1 MGTSCSG
8 RSGFFCDKHIETKE
22 EKEKR
27 LRKKYGN
34 IPLQEVII
42 YKTMPTLG
50 LAFEGGATSRQMLP
64 RVVSIQSNG
73 STFHSH
79 TALQVGSI
87 LLEVNNSSLVGIQH
101 SEVAASIA
109 NAFLDETSDYMKFLI
124 TEPGWEVKIGTKWP
138 FSRVEASQLKT
149 EKMVWKLKIDASAAE
164 FFLYIILYFLL
175 VGGWCFLKNNL
186 RLSLHLTKRRQVG
199 CIRSPI
205 FADLF
210 FFLWY
215 WHLLLL
221 SDLTKL
227 YFPTFIWKIRKGQ
240 QWSFYQ
246 SKIHCS
252 FWR

>member
-1 MGTSCSG
+1 MVITKTANHTFSFSSDRASSFVLSYPVLYDGQWTPQLLLRQSLPVVTRVPKVNRPMGTSCSG

-124 TEPGWEVKIGTKWP
+124 TEPGWEIKIGTK
-138 FSRVEASQLKT
+138 
-149 EKMVWKLKIDASAAE
+149 
-164 FFLYIILYFLL
+164 
-175 VGGWCFLKNNL
+175 
-186 RLSLHLTKRRQVG
+186 
-199 CIRSPI
+199 
-205 FADLF
+205 
-210 FFLWY
+210 
-215 WHLLLL
+215 
-221 SDLTKL
+221 
-227 YFPTFIWKIRKGQ
+227 
-240 QWSFYQ
+240 
-246 SKIHCS
+246 
-252 FWR
+252 

>member
-175 VGGWCFLKNNL
+175 VGGGVMLSQEQSATFSSFDKKAASGVYQVTNICWSFFFFYDIDIYCCFL
-186 RLSLHLTKRRQVG
+186 
-199 CIRSPI
+199 I
-205 FADLF
+205 
-210 FFLWY
+210 
-215 WHLLLL
+215 
-221 SDLTKL
+221 
-227 YFPTFIWKIRKGQ
+227 
-240 QWSFYQ
+240 
-246 SKIHCS
+246 
-252 FWR
+252 

>member
-1 MGTSCSG
+1 MIT
-8 RSGFFCDKHIETKE
+8 KVYVIE
-22 EKEKR
+22 
-27 LRKKYGN
+27 
-34 IPLQEVII
+34 
-42 YKTMPTLG
+42 
-50 LAFEGGATSRQMLP
+50 MLH
-64 RVVSIQSNG
+64 VFLYCFNFLQSNG

-175 VGGWCFLKNNL
+175 VGGGVM
-186 RLSLHLTKRRQVG
+186 LSQEQSATFSSFDKKAASGVYQVTNI
-199 CIRSPI
+199 CWS
-205 FADLF
+205 F
-210 FFLWY
+210 FFFMIL
-215 WHLLLL
+215 
-221 SDLTKL
+221 
-227 YFPTFIWKIRKGQ
+227 TFIAA
-240 QWSFYQ
+240 
-246 SKIHCS
+246 
-252 FWR
+252 FWFN

>member
-1 MGTSCSG
+1 MIT
-8 RSGFFCDKHIETKE
+8 KVYVIE
-22 EKEKR
+22 
-27 LRKKYGN
+27 
-34 IPLQEVII
+34 
-42 YKTMPTLG
+42 
-50 LAFEGGATSRQMLP
+50 MLH
-64 RVVSIQSNG
+64 VFLYCFNFLQSNG

-175 VGGWCFLKNNL
+175 VGGGDAFSRTICDFLFIWQKGGKWGVSGHQYL
-186 RLSLHLTKRRQVG
+186 L
-199 CIRSPI
+199 I
-205 FADLF
+205 F
-210 FFLWY
+210 FFFMIL
-215 WHLLLL
+215 
-221 SDLTKL
+221 
-227 YFPTFIWKIRKGQ
+227 TFIAA
-240 QWSFYQ
+240 
-246 SKIHCS
+246 
-252 FWR
+252 FWFN

>member
-149 EKMVWKLKIDASAAE
+149 EKNGVKAKNWCLSSWV
-164 FFLYIILYFLL
+164 FFIYYFILPTSG
-175 VGGWCFLKNNL
+175 GGWCFLKNNL

-210 FFLWY
+210 FF
-215 WHLLLL
+215 
-221 SDLTKL
+221 
-227 YFPTFIWKIRKGQ
+227 
-240 QWSFYQ
+240 FYD
-246 SKIHCS
+246 IDIYCC
-252 FWR
+252 FLI